1 MSGMGLS
8 HENMKERIFNYLE
21 YMSEKDIREIST
33 AIYNLARRKADKRL
47 REEEQKDVRIA

>member
-21 YMSEKDIREIST
+21 YMSERDIREIST

-47 REEEQKDVRIA
+47 REEEQKDG

>member
-8 HENMKERIFNYLE
+8 HESMKERIFNYLE
-21 YMSEKDIREIST
+21 YMSERDIREIST

-47 REEEQKDVRIA
+47 REEEGQKDA